1 MGVREAAAAT
11 ADDLRAARGARGAR
25 VAGERPERTRGAVR
39 ACAVRVAPEAA
50 LLVVLASCVATV
62 VLQGFVVA
70 PELQFN
76 YLLTLGVSC
85 LLQLP
90 LLWAAAGRRWRVA
103 GGATF
108 FVLAVAL
115 VAIAMATSTAPDPMA
130 DVEGNKLAW
139 SLVLVVANLGA
150 FGLARTRAG
159 LVCLVAIELFAC
171 GFVEY
176 VYHAGLVVPTLVA
189 LGCTAALVVVR
200 SYARV
205 EARGDATGRP
215 CYGWVALT
223 GVVLAAVALALGV
236 AVWAALIAPLAPD
249 HVTVKLFFERRA
261 LPTEY
266 VDNPL
271 VIDEVEDPDALST
284 NLGDD
289 TVYGAQSVQIDS
301 DDPALASLND
311 FIEQAREQ
319 AGSQGIYNPGVASDD
334 GVYLYTYAV
343 PSWWWLLVLPVPF
356 VLVALAV
363 LARKLVRRRRRRRL
377 ARLEPRAQVAGI
389 YVDVTRRLGKLGLGR
404 PAEQTPAEFS
414 RDAAERLEVFW
425 AWASEVSWDELSAA
439 YERAHY
445 GGIAPDDEELACCWA
460 AWDRL
465 PRCALRRVGRV
476 KYCLHWFWLL

>member
-1 MGVREAAAAT
+1 MGVREA
-11 ADDLRAARGARGAR
+11 RARAGRTGETT
-25 VAGERPERTRGAVR
+25 VAGECPTRGVR
-39 ACAVRVAPEAA
+39 EGMRAYVGRVWAEVA
-50 LLVVLASCVATV
+50 LVVVLASCLATV

-70 PELQFN
+70 PTLQFN
-76 YLLTLGVSC
+76 YLLTGCVS
-85 LLQLP
+85 LVLQATLF
-90 LLWAAAGRRWRVA
+90 WAAAAWRWRIP
-103 GGATF
+103 GGAAF

-115 VAIAMATSTAPDPMA
+115 VAHAMATSTAPDPLA

-139 SLVLVVANLGA
+139 ALVLVVANLGA
-150 FGLARTRAG
+150 FALSRARAG
-159 LVCLVAIELFAC
+159 VVVLLAITLFAC

-189 LGCTAALVVVR
+189 LSCTAALLVVH

-205 EARGDATGRP
+205 EARGDAMGRP

-223 GVVLAAVALALGV
+223 GVVLAAGALALGV
-236 AVWAALIAPLAPD
+236 AVWAALIAPLDPG
-249 HVTVKLFFERRA
+249 HVTIKLFFERRA

-266 VDNPL
+266 VANPL

-284 NLGDD
+284 NLGDT
-289 TVYGAQSVQIDS
+289 TVYGSQSVQIDS

-319 AGSQGIYNPGVASDD
+319 AGSQGVYNPGVASDD

-343 PSWWWLLVLPVPF
+343 PSWWWLLLLPIPV
-356 VLVALAV
+356 VLVVLAV
-363 LARKLVRRRRRRRL
+363 LARKLVRRHRRRRL
-377 ARLEPRAQVAGI
+377 ARQAPREQVAGI

-404 PAEQTPAEFS
+404 PTEQTPAEFA

-425 AWASEVSWDELSAA
+425 AWAPEVSWDEVSAA

-445 GGIAPDDEELACCWA
+445 GAIDPDEDELACCWA
-460 AWDRL
+460 AWDSL
-465 PRCALRRVGRV
+465 PRCALRRVGRLR
-476 KYCLHWFWLL
+476 YAFHWFWVL